1 MFDMESR
8 HIIEALR
15 SGVPSRT
22 VGQYFSQARPKILGE
37 IRDRLDKTV
46 NTSRSG
52 GMVISGKYGEGKTHM
67 LSTVFNMAQEQN
79 MVVSQISLSK
89 ETPMDKLP
97 VFYRKLM
104 SNTYLPNRQQPGI
117 MQEVEKLTA
126 GSAVGTEMILYS
138 GKQLET
144 DKLYFLLRSYFATEN
159 NDERFLLQADLEGD
173 FISNGELKKLY
184 RRLFSETA
192 KYNIP
197 FSKTKHTMDYIN
209 FMSHLFKTMGYGGWV
224 ILVDETELMGRLS
237 KKARLNA
244 YRNMAE
250 FLLPKD
256 SLQSTFTVFAL
267 SASYNED
274 VIEAK
279 HELENLGELY
289 PDNEEP
295 MLTVIEK
302 LTEAL
307 QLNPLTNEE
316 IKSVFAQIIAFHGS
330 AYDWQPQCSVEKL
343 MEISKSGGY
352 LLRTKI
358 RTAIE
363 YMDELFQYGDGA
375 ISTITELKTESF
387 EENEISLEDLDVAP

>member
-22 VGQYFSQARPKILGE
+22 VGQYFSQARPRILSE
-37 IRDRLDKTV
+37 ISERLEKTGD
-46 NTSRSG
+46 SSYSG

-67 LSTVFNMAQEQN
+67 LSTVFNLAQERN
-79 MVVSQISLSK
+79 MVVSQVSLSK

-97 VFYRKLM
+97 VLYRKLM
-104 SNTYLPNRQQPGI
+104 ANTYLPGRHQPGF
-117 MQEVEKLTA
+117 MQELEKITA
-126 GSAVGTEMILYS
+126 GSPAGTDMILYS
-138 GKQLET
+138 GKLLET
-144 DKLYFLLRSYFATEN
+144 DKLYYLLKSYFRTDEPE
-159 NDERFLLQADLEGD
+159 ERFMLQADLEGD

-197 FSKTKHTMDYIN
+197 FSKTKHTMDYFN
-209 FMSHLFKTMGYGGWV
+209 FMSHLFKAMGYGGWV

-256 SLQSTFTVFAL
+256 GLQSTFTMFAL

-274 VIEAK
+274 VIEAR
-279 HELENLGELY
+279 HELENLHELF
-289 PDNEEP
+289 PDDEEP
-295 MLTVIEK
+295 MLTVIEM
-302 LTEAL
+302 LSDAR
-307 QLNPLTNEE
+307 QLNPLTAEE
-316 IKSVFAQIIAFHGS
+316 IKTVFEKIIDFHGR
-330 AYDWQPQCSVEKL
+330 AFNWQPQCTPETLIELSR
-343 MEISKSGGY
+343 SGGY

-363 YMDELFQYGDGA
+363 YLDELYQYGDGA
-375 ISTITELKTESF
+375 ISWISGLQTESF
-387 EENEISLEDLDVAP
+387 EEEPVSLSGLEAD

>member
-22 VGQYFSQARPKILGE
+22 VGQYFSQARPKILSE
-37 IRDRLDKTV
+37 IKERLDKTV
-46 NTSRSG
+46 NTSCSG

-67 LSTVFNMAQEQN
+67 LNTVFNMAQERN

-104 SNTYLPNRQQPGI
+104 KNTYLPGREQPGI
-117 MQEVEKLTA
+117 MQQLEKLTS
-126 GSAVGTEMILYS
+126 GSPVGMEMILYA

-144 DKLYFLLRSYFATEN
+144 DKLYYLLKSYFRTDD

-173 FISNGELKKLY
+173 YIANGELKKIY

-197 FSKTKHTMDYIN
+197 FSKTKHTMDYVN
-209 FMSHLFKTMGYGGWV
+209 FMSHLFRTMGYGGWV

-244 YRNMAE
+244 YRNMAGL
-250 FLLPKD
+250 LLPKD
-256 SLQSTFTVFAL
+256 SLQSTFSVFAL

-279 HELENLGELY
+279 HELENLAELF
-289 PDNEEP
+289 PDDEEP
-295 MLTVIEK
+295 MLTVIEL
-302 LTEAL
+302 LTEAR
-307 QLNPLTNEE
+307 QLNPLTTEE
-316 IKSVFAQIIAFHGS
+316 IKNVFSRIIDFHGR
-330 AYDWQPQCSVEKL
+330 AYDWQPQCSVEEL
-343 MEISKSGGY
+343 MEVSKTGGY

-363 YMDELFQYGDGA
+363 YMDELYQYGDGA
-375 ISTITELKTESF
+375 ISAISELEKESF
-387 EENEISLEDLDVAP
+387 EEDTVSLEDLELEE